1 MSKKTVHLDC
11 PFEKKIDEM
20 HADIKSLL
28 KFKWQIMGGS
38 AVIGIVFMLL
48 MSFIKLK
55 GM

>member
-1 MSKKTVHLDC
+1 MKKCVDKIAC

-20 HADIKSLL
+20 HTDIKSLL

-38 AVIGIVFMLL
+38 AVISIVFIIVISLL
-48 MSFIKLK
+48 KLR